1 MSPANAID
9 AVTHPDPYPYYAT
22 LRQGPPLAF
31 DDTLQLWVASRADVV
46 AEVLEHP
53 ALRVRPV
60 TEPVP
65 RGIAGGPAGE
75 VFGRLVRMND
85 GALHA
90 VHRRMLQKALAG
102 LDPEGTR
109 NEVLRVARRLPGGPL
124 DEWMFAMPLRALA
137 HLLGFNGE
145 DGPGIVADAR
155 AFSACLSPLSTREQF
170 DAADTA
176 ALSLGDRL
184 RRLLAGRRARPD
196 SLLAAVL
203 AQAHE
208 DASVNADTLLAN
220 LVGLFSQTCDSTAG
234 LIGQAVVALA
244 REAGLATQVGTRVDG
259 FELLMQEVARHD
271 PPVQNTRRFVADAC
285 TVAGIALRPGDAL
298 LVVLAAANR
307 DPALN
312 AEPDA
317 LRLERVARRNL
328 GFGRGVHACPGQ
340 ALAQTFA
347 ACGVQALIE
356 QGIDLNSIR
365 TSGWNYRVSV
375 NGRIPCFGASVVAAR

>member
-1 MSPANAID
+1 MFPAHAID
-9 AVTHPDPYPYYAT
+9 AVTHADPYPYYQA

-31 DDTLQLWVASRADVV
+31 DDALKLWIASRADGV
-46 AEVLEHP
+46 AAVLNHP

-60 TEPVP
+60 AEPVP
-65 RGIAGGPAGE
+65 RAIAGGPAGE

-90 VHRRMLQKALAG
+90 VHRPSLQQALAG
-102 LDPEGTR
+102 LDPQVARTET
-109 NEVLRVARRLPGGPL
+109 LHVARRLAPLSL
-124 DEWMFAMPLRALA
+124 DEWMFAMPLCALA
-137 HLLGFNGE
+137 HLLGFAKE
-145 DGPGIVADAR
+145 DAPGIAADAR
-155 AFSACLSPLSTREQF
+155 AFSACLSPLSTREQL

-176 ALSLGDRL
+176 ALAMSDRF
-184 RRLLAGRRARPD
+184 RRLLVDGRARTG

-203 AQAHE
+203 ARARD
-208 DASVNADTLLAN
+208 DARVNPDTLLAN

-244 REAGLATQVGTRVDG
+244 RERGLASIVSSRADG
-259 FELLMQEVARHD
+259 FELLVREVARHD

-285 TVAGIALRPGDAL
+285 TVAGADLQPGDVL

-312 AEPDA
+312 DDPDA
-317 LRLERVARRNL
+317 FRLDRAARHSL
-328 GFGRGVHACPGQ
+328 GFGSGAHACPGQ

-347 ACGVQALIE
+347 ACGVQALLE
-356 QGIDLNSIR
+356 QGLDLDAVHP
-365 TSGWNYRVSV
+365 SGWDYRPSV
-375 NGRIPCFGASVVAAR
+375 NGRIPRFHAPDAQ